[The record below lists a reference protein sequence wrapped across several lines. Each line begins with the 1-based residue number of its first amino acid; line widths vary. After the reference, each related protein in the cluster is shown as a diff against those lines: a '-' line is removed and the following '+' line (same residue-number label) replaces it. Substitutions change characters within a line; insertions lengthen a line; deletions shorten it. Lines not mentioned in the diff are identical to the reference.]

1 MMQWTEA
8 SEKKTYKLKNRKEVS
23 KVEPMCLYENE
34 LKSFISLQNR
44 TEGSKSGR
52 KCLQT
57 DKTPT

>member
-8 SEKKTYKLKNRKEVS
+8 SEKKTYKFKNRKEVS

-44 TEGSKSGR
+44 TDGR
-52 KCLQT
+52 KVLNP
-57 DKTPT
+57 DESVYKPT